1 MNLFLVGIGPL
12 YLSLLE
18 LLLHS
23 VLVNIVPLLLP
34 IVLEISAPSAACYGR
49 SSVVLVLLFLKP
61 PRKALFS
68 LLAPV
73 GLPQ

>member
-1 MNLFLVGIGPL
+1 MNLFLVGISPL

-23 VLVNIVPLLLP
+23 VLVNIVSLLLP
-34 IVLEISAPSAACYGR
+34 IVLEISAPSASCYSW
-49 SSVVLVLLFLKP
+49 SSIVLILLLLKP

-68 LLAPV
+68 LLASV

>member
-49 SSVVLVLLFLKP
+49 SSVVLVLLLLKP